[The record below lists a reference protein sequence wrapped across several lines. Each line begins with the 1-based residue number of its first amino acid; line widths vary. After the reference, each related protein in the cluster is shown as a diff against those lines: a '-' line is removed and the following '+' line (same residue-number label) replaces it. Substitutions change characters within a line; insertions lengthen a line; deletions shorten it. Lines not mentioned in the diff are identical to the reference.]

1 MAHDRILNA
10 VTERSRS
17 MRHCRWLAALGAL
30 ALLSSAASAQTYPRY
45 DLPPPYWVQ
54 PGTGWKAGNNPDMT
68 GPGTYFVTPGGLVT
82 GPHYW
87 VNPPWGP
94 ETGYRPGPQQC
105 KRPVQGCPPPPMG
118 LPTVDSFPS
127 HQYIRSPRDFFM
139 FHENLEVERSRE
151 LRPVIVP

>member
-1 MAHDRILNA
+1 
-10 VTERSRS
+10 

-30 ALLSSAASAQTYPRY
+30 ALLAPYASAQHCCTTYY
-45 DLPPPYWVQ
+45 SSPPPYWVT
-54 PGTGWKAGNNPDMT
+54 PATGWKAGNNPDMT

-94 ETGYRPGPQQC
+94 ETGYQPGPRPC
-105 KRPVQGCPPPPMG
+105 KAPPVQGMAPPPMG

-127 HQYIRSPRDFFM
+127 HQYVRSPRDFFM
-139 FHENLEVERSRE
+139 FYENLEVERSRE
-151 LRPVIVP
+151 LRPIIVP